1 MPPTLSSSHPLLAPD
16 EGRRAWAAGSRWGR
30 VWGQACRLATAA
42 QWPQTRSPSART
54 QAGPDVHSPGT
65 AQREGPALPD
75 LWAASMP
82 WAHTLSL
89 RLPPTRCPPRA
100 RSLQPQR
107 PAFPEPGTNKG
118 PPGPGL
124 GRTGPCL
131 SLCWPARLL
140 FASVSSENVGLP
152 RAAARPPHLSP
163 STPARAAPGSS
174 SGRSS
179 PSYWAALDGV
189 WSLILPGNDDGGALL
204 TATGPPAQRAP
215 RRPQRR
221 PPHAAPNP
229 VLPGASGWGSG
240 AGGRPWVS
248 PFPAPRMK
256 GFLQLH

>member
-30 VWGQACRLATAA
+30 VWGQACRLAIAA

-54 QAGPDVHSPGT
+54 QAGPDVHSPWDRPEGGSRSARPVGCQPAVGT
-65 AQREGPALPD
+65 HPVSPPAPHQ
-75 LWAASMP
+75 MP
-82 WAHTLSL
+82 T
-89 RLPPTRCPPRA
+89 PCPE
-100 RSLQPQR
+100 L
-107 PAFPEPGTNKG
+107 EPGTNKG

-124 GRTGPCL
+124 GRAGPCL

-163 STPARAAPGSS
+163 STPARAAPRSS

-221 PPHAAPNP
+221 PQPRPARGFWVGIWSRKSALGEP
-229 VLPGASGWGSG
+229 LPGPQNERLPAAALSAPDYD
-240 AGGRPWVS
+240 AG
-248 PFPAPRMK
+248 
-256 GFLQLH
+256 